1 MAIGRAIIFTLNR
14 IWQRIIALSC
24 SSAMSRSN
32 TTVAVLD
39 RLDRAILHRLQADG
53 RMTNS
58 QLADEVHL
66 SASACLRR
74 VRRLED
80 VGVISGYVALVD
92 PASVGRPTT
101 VFVEIHL
108 ESQREDLLEEFEVA
122 VGAIPEVM
130 GCHLMA
136 GDADYLLRLSVGGV
150 ADYERVHTAHLARL
164 PGVLRVR
171 TSFALR
177 SVWDRTTHDVIID

>member
-1 MAIGRAIIFTLNR
+1 MDAIE
-14 IWQRIIALSC
+14 
-24 SSAMSRSN
+24 
-32 TTVAVLD
+32 LD
-39 RLDRAILHRLQADG
+39 RVDREILHLLQSDG
-53 RMTNS
+53 RITNAK
-58 QLADEVHL
+58 LAEEVHL

-74 VRRLED
+74 VKRLED

-92 PASVGRPTT
+92 PASIGRPTT

-108 ESQREDLLEEFEVA
+108 ESQREDLLEEFEAA
-122 VGAIPEVM
+122 VGTIPEVM

-150 ADYERVHTAHLARL
+150 ADYERVHTSHLARL
-164 PGVLRVR
+164 PGVVRVR

-177 SVWDRTTHDVIID
+177 SVWDRTSRDVIID